1 MYVPN
6 FIYFIVLRNDI
17 VRNSKKYNLNIVEE
31 IISNL
36 CSSIIITRYNNK
48 TYRIDDIDFNLKPT
62 STFDKNG
69 VAVSFLI
76 Q

>member
-1 MYVPN
+1 MYIPN

-17 VRNSKKYNLNIVEE
+17 VTNSKKYNLNIVQE